1 MSKRYDVVIV
11 GAGVLGSCIAYWISS
26 TCKAS
31 VCVID
36 KEMLPAEHA
45 SSRNTGIVHS
55 PFYLDP
61 KKKSK
66 IAKASLYSYK
76 MWNTI
81 ASENK
86 LPWEKTG
93 LLELAIK
100 KEQDA
105 TLEKYSKWA
114 VENGIPSEEI
124 QLLDAPQIKKME
136 PNIRCHS
143 ALYCPREVSTDFGA
157 LTRSIA
163 SESQK
168 TGAEYLMGMHL
179 VLFLLPALTGLFFP
193 TAVCFQMQSYSTS
206 CMNKARLWLSLIFFS
221 DQDKTASALYLY
233 YASLHAQ
240 LGASLYLLRR
250 RLPCT

>member
-66 IAKASLYSYK
+66 IAKASLNSYK

-114 VENGIPSEEI
+114 VENGMPSEEI
-124 QLLDAPQIKKME
+124 QLLDAQQIKK
-136 PNIRCHS
+136 NQTNGVIRAH
-143 ALYCPREVSTDFGA
+143 
-157 LTRSIA
+157 
-163 SESQK
+163 
-168 TGAEYLMGMHL
+168 
-179 VLFLLPALTGLFFP
+179 
-193 TAVCFQMQSYSTS
+193 
-206 CMNKARLWLSLIFFS
+206 
-221 DQDKTASALYLY
+221 
-233 YASLHAQ
+233 
-240 LGASLYLLRR
+240 
-250 RLPCT
+250 

>member
-179 VLFLLPALTGLFFP
+179 VAIKPLAVLFRYDSIEGFFYFRIYEFKQLCSNFI
-193 TAVCFQMQSYSTS
+193 VFWIFVHCLKCFLAFM
-206 CMNKARLWLSLIFFS
+206 
-221 DQDKTASALYLY
+221 LYEY
-233 YASLHAQ
+233 TVRAIM
-240 LGASLYLLRR
+240 
-250 RLPCT
+250 

>member
-179 VLFLLPALTGLFFP
+179 VSNRFPDLSNSFARTLSCSGFLCIA
-193 TAVCFQMQSYSTS
+193 
-206 CMNKARLWLSLIFFS
+206 
-221 DQDKTASALYLY
+221 
-233 YASLHAQ
+233 
-240 LGASLYLLRR
+240 
-250 RLPCT
+250 

>member
-66 IAKASLYSYK
+66 IAKASLNSYK

-143 ALYCPREVSTDFGA
+143 ALYCPREVSRLHQSLPQTYP
-157 LTRSIA
+157 LYHLMTIKSI
-163 SESQK
+163 SRCF
-168 TGAEYLMGMHL
+168 TVYCC
-179 VLFLLPALTGLFFP
+179 FLHI
-193 TAVCFQMQSYSTS
+193 
-206 CMNKARLWLSLIFFS
+206 LSLV
-221 DQDKTASALYLY
+221 
-233 YASLHAQ
+233 
-240 LGASLYLLRR
+240 
-250 RLPCT
+250 RLQVQ